1 MSTICDYLWLLDIFG
16 DVNTFKTGA
25 SRAFLWLLL
34 KGANSERKL
43 LPELLRQVW
52 QGGYAGVSGL
62 QPFARSETRR
72 WLKSFWAKAIAFF
85 FFLGGYGVITA
96 FLYSIK
102 KLSLLAVPGMQ
113 QW

>member
-1 MSTICDYLWLLDIFG
+1 MNESSFLSFFAKCGKAVMQGSLDYNHLQD
-16 DVNTFKTGA
+16 
-25 SRAFLWLLL
+25 
-34 KGANSERKL
+34 RK
-43 LPELLRQVW
+43 
-52 QGGYAGVSGL
+52 
-62 QPFARSETRR
+62 RR